1 MDAKE
6 ISMFRF
12 LDGTDKKFIIPVYQ
26 RAYSWKHE
34 NCEAL
39 LKDLTSVYEN
49 NYVSHFFGS
58 IVYVSNDVGGCNEHI
73 IIDGQQRITTVSLLL
88 LAIRNYIIEHP
99 DLDTGVN
106 PRKITDAYLTDVY
119 ANSEKKLKL
128 KLIQGDDE
136 AYDRLIENG
145 TPIAN
150 NNITANYNYFFKE
163 ISKRNALEI
172 KGLYELL

>member
-1 MDAKE
+1 MTNE
-6 ISMFRF
+6 SYICYNFW
-12 LDGTDKKFIIPVYQ
+12 Q
-26 RAYSWKHE
+26 R
-34 NCEAL
+34 NF
-39 LKDLTSVYEN
+39 YEN

-172 KGLYELL
+172 KGL

>member
-58 IVYVSNDVGGCNEHI
+58 IVYVSNDVGGCNEHMKEN
-73 IIDGQQRITTVSLLL
+73 T
-88 LAIRNYIIEHP
+88 
-99 DLDTGVN
+99 
-106 PRKITDAYLTDVY
+106 
-119 ANSEKKLKL
+119 SEMQKLKKLQE
-128 KLIQGDDE
+128 I
-136 AYDRLIENG
+136 
-145 TPIAN
+145 IA
-150 NNITANYNYFFKE
+150 ITM
-163 ISKRNALEI
+163 SSR
-172 KGLYELL
+172 

>member
-58 IVYVSNDVGGCNEHI
+58 IVYVSNDVG
-73 IIDGQQRITTVSLLL
+73 
-88 LAIRNYIIEHP
+88 
-99 DLDTGVN
+99 
-106 PRKITDAYLTDVY
+106 
-119 ANSEKKLKL
+119 
-128 KLIQGDDE
+128 
-136 AYDRLIENG
+136 
-145 TPIAN
+145 
-150 NNITANYNYFFKE
+150 
-163 ISKRNALEI
+163 
-172 KGLYELL
+172 